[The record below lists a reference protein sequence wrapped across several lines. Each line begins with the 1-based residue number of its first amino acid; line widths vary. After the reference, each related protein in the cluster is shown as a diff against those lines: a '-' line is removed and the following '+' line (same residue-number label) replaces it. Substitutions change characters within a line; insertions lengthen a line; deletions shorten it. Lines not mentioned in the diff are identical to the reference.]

1 MSETREPQYL
11 ELNEKEDFKLDA
23 HVDSDGQQR
32 FAVIGYLVRHTPDG
46 VYRTPLIPE
55 MFFGVNGEQL
65 DTWSQYLTKGD
76 HTILRRDS
84 GNPHVPDSD
93 LNWVK
98 VSNAPQRPVTP
109 QFPATLPAQPMAIPV
124 VPILVLIG
132 VPVGLYLL
140 YRALGKAVR

>member
-11 ELNEKEDFKLDA
+11 ELDEKEDFKLEA

-32 FAVIGYLVRHTPDG
+32 FSVVGYLVRRRPDG

-55 MFFGVNGEQL
+55 MFFGVNGDQL
-65 DTWSQYLTKGD
+65 ETWSQYLTKGD

-84 GNPHVPDSD
+84 GNPKVPDSE
-93 LNWVK
+93 LNWVR
-98 VSNAPQRPVTP
+98 VNQTPFPQ
-109 QFPATLPAQPMAIPV
+109 PATPSRPTTTTITYEIPV
-124 VPILVLIG
+124 VPIALLIA

-140 YRALGKAVR
+140 IRALR